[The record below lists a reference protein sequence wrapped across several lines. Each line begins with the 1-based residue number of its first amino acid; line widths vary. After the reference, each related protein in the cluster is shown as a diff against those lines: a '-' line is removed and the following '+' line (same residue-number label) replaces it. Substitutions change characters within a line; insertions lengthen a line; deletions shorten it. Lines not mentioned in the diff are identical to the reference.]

1 MEIRYVTEG
10 IKVDPSE
17 TGCDDWKWIE
27 LGYDIIGISG
37 IELFGSATRDVICQM
52 DLEEAGCA
60 VRKWLELVQDHD
72 Q

>member
-27 LGYDIIGISG
+27 LGYDHVCWWS
-37 IELFGSATRDVICQM
+37 
-52 DLEEAGCA
+52 
-60 VRKWLELVQDHD
+60 LVLVALNFLVLLPEM
-72 Q
+72 